1 MDEERDH
8 RAAWDARYEANES
21 LWGLEPN
28 QFVVRHA
35 GSLPPGRVL
44 DLGCGQGRNAVWLA
58 GKRHHVT
65 AVDLSEVA
73 IAQATRYARQA
84 GVDVEFIA
92 ADLTAYEPDP
102 GAYDLVL
109 LSYLQLPEADRR
121 AVHAAAKRA
130 LAPGGTVLL
139 VAHHLDNLQHG
150 VGGPPSPDVLF
161 TEDDLAED
169 FGDLHIDINDK
180 VLRHVD
186 IDGVHGDA
194 IDVLLVA
201 RKIST

>member
-1 MDEERDH
+1 MDDEHDQ
-8 RAAWDARYEANES
+8 RAAWDARYAADDS
-21 LWGLEPN
+21 LWGVEPN
-28 QFVVRHA
+28 QFVIRHA
-35 GSLPPGRVL
+35 GGLPPGRVL
-44 DLGCGQGRNAVWLA
+44 DLGCGQGRNAIWLA
-58 GKRHHVT
+58 GRRHEVT

-73 IAQATRYARQA
+73 IAQATRYAKQA

-92 ADLTAYEPDP
+92 ADLTTYEPDP

-109 LSYLQLPEADRR
+109 LSYLQLPERER
-121 AVHAAAKRA
+121 KAVHAAAQRA
-130 LAPGGTVLL
+130 LAPGGTLLL

-161 TEDDLAED
+161 TEEDLAED
-169 FGDLHIDINDK
+169 FGDLHIDVNDK

-186 IDGVHGDA
+186 LDDVDGDA
-194 IDVLLVA
+194 IDVLFVA